1 MKRRKV
7 RRGSKIRCVTTDY
20 SSRVEVLDAARTRIQ
35 QPPEVSLTAVELVA
49 VATQRSPARM
59 RTRGISAAECDHHA
73 VPASPGA
80 RVASSDGTSFSHDTR
95 ERSTASLALAVTFLV
110 VRL

>member
-1 MKRRKV
+1 
-7 RRGSKIRCVTTDY
+7 
-20 SSRVEVLDAARTRIQ
+20 
-35 QPPEVSLTAVELVA
+35 
-49 VATQRSPARM
+49 M

-95 ERSTASLALAVTFLV
+95 ERSTASLALAVTCPSFIMVTCLV
-110 VRL
+110 SMIQRHIPFRGDTREFTPLWQPGTTEWPSARTRPAFPAVIPGDHSSTQ